1 MDTLLA
7 KLSEQQVLLE
17 KQKNA
22 LTPADEEEIH
32 VQGSDSSS
40 NSARVLTP
48 VSDGFENVTHGADR
62 PNDDDTIELSAA
74 KLARLKKELDA
85 ANDQIAR
92 QKHELERTRANIPSA
107 DKISGT
113 SFQRELNT
121 RPNIGERSA
130 STSQANLNASSRPI
144 GTRAEQWPLNED
156 ARSESSD
163 VMSGMIFNSPNQP
176 WATPARTPFNA
187 GSSTSN
193 NQTQGLTWG
202 QPGARPWSNR
212 AVGATVAPLIIP
224 QQPHL
229 QQRVFSGPSSPMS
242 SIDSRLVNE
251 YNPFPGN
258 GGLRRSN
265 TQNNRNSSNHQS
277 NRNNGWDL
285 FPGAMS
291 TMDNPS
297 LSTHASAAFQSIG
310 MFPASAQYQPR
321 PIGTPLSPTA
331 EEFRTTQPSATPWN
345 VAVST
350 LILFV
355 NSCLQYSSLQ
365 LHRDQP
371 TLHPWSR

>member
-22 LTPADEEEIH
+22 LAPADEEEVH

-48 VSDGFENVTHGADR
+48 VSDGFENVTHGADKL
-62 PNDDDTIELSAA
+62 NDDDTMELGAA

-85 ANDQIAR
+85 AKDQIAR
-92 QKHELERTRANIPSA
+92 QKHELEQTRASIPSV
-107 DKISGT
+107 DKTSGT

-121 RPNIGERSA
+121 RLNTGDRSA
-130 STSQANLNASSRPI
+130 STSQAILNASSRPT
-144 GTRAEQWPLNED
+144 GTRAEHWPLSED

-176 WATPARTPFNA
+176 WATPARAPVNT

-212 AVGATVAPLIIP
+212 AAGATVAPLIIP

-229 QQRVFSGPSSPMS
+229 QQRVFSGSSSPMP

-251 YNPFPGN
+251 YNQFPSN

-277 NRNNGWDL
+277 NRNNGWDMY
-285 FPGAMS
+285 PGAIS
-291 TMDNPS
+291 TIDNSS
-297 LSTHASAAFQSIG
+297 LGTNASAAFQSIG

-331 EEFRTTQPSATPWN
+331 EEFRTTQTSVTPWN

-350 LILFV
+350 LILF
-355 NSCLQYSSLQ
+355 
-365 LHRDQP
+365 
-371 TLHPWSR
+371 

>member
-1 MDTLLA
+1 M
-7 KLSEQQVLLE
+7 E

-107 DKISGT
+107 DKICGT

-285 FPGAMS
+285 FPGAIS